1 MSPQFFRGF
10 LTGMA
15 TLFLMILFAVIV
27 SRCAEWPPS
36 KAHTGALMA
45 PGTRLPE
52 VPCVRI
58 TRQYFS
64 SVDSF
69 HGVG

>member
-15 TLFLMILFAVIV
+15 CLFLMILFAVVV

-36 KAHTGALMA
+36 KARTGALMA
-45 PGTRLPE
+45 PWAWPPE
-52 VPCVRI
+52 PPCVRI